1 MRQFVAE
8 IEIAG
13 SAADVW
19 AVITDAASYPDWDP
33 NMNRIEG
40 SVGLNEKL
48 VLHTTLSKRSFTVSV
63 SELTPNSRM
72 VWKSGLPLGLFKGV
86 RTFQIT
92 PRGDSVLFRL
102 DEVFSGPMSPLFGRM
117 IPDLH
122 PTFVRFVRG
131 LKARVEGRADD
142 AELEPTP

>member
-63 SELTPNSRM
+63 SELAPNSRM

-92 PRGDSVLFRL
+92 PR
-102 DEVFSGPMSPLFGRM
+102 
-117 IPDLH
+117 
-122 PTFVRFVRG
+122 
-131 LKARVEGRADD
+131 
-142 AELEPTP
+142 